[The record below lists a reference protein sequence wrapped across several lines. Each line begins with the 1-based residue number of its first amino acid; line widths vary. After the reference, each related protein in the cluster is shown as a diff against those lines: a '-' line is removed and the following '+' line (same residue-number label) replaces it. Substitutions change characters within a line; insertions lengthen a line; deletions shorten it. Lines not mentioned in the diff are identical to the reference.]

1 MSGSRHCREKEPA
14 LPRAPPHAATPRSD
28 MRPTLEADGNVACA
42 IFSHLEDRRD
52 RIALAAVSRVFRDAE
67 KSDASLPVALGALK
81 RHGDRFL
88 YSSYATAAYWYR
100 KGCDRGDAAC
110 MHAIGHCYRYPM
122 SSDVLAKD
130 MTKAVEWTKKASEL
144 GHAKATGALGLLYEN
159 GKGVDKDEAKAFEL
173 NVKAAHSFNLGNL
186 YRHGLCGVAE
196 DKKEALK
203 WFRVA
208 FDIGCDRN
216 YFGSIGFQ
224 YLRGICR
231 MLEAELA
238 ATRMN

>member
-1 MSGSRHCREKEPA
+1 MCGRPSLHCREKEPA

-88 YSSYATAAYWYR
+88 YSSYATAVYWYR

-173 NVKAAHSFNLGNL
+173 YVKAAELGDSWTAHRL
-186 YRHGLCGVAE
+186 VPYYEYGLCGVAV
-196 DKKEALK
+196 DKKEAQK
-203 WFRVA
+203 WR
-208 FDIGCDRN
+208 DW
-216 YFGSIGFQ
+216 
-224 YLRGICR
+224 
-231 MLEAELA
+231 LEAELRS
-238 ATRMN
+238 TNTN